1 MSVCRYPATVPDL
14 KDEYGRIIGVVK
26 LDIKSAI
33 NLTNKDTFGKS
44 DPFAVAYL
52 STKPGNKIKTV

>member
-1 MSVCRYPATVPDL
+1 MNRYPVTIPDL
-14 KDEYGRIIGVVK
+14 LQDYGRIIGVVK

-52 STKPGNKIKTV
+52 TTKPGNKIKTM